1 MNGLR
6 LWVLILVV
14 WLPLM
19 VSIEHAM
26 VPAVYQHNI
35 LLFLLST
42 VAVVLLAPK
51 PLSNRL
57 VMFGFV
63 LAFVTIGILQN
74 GVADEMRSP
83 FLTVIRVG
91 AIMLTAVIAHRI
103 NVHLYEVEKAV
114 SALAF
119 TDFSPWPNAF
129 SDAQTAMYRELQRAR
144 HHERPL
150 SLVVI
155 EVDETTMEM
164 EIPKVADEI
173 RHSMTKKFMLAKVA
187 HVLDD
192 NLPRFHTFALRDN
205 CFIAAM
211 PETTAEEASELL
223 QSIGVLAATN
233 LGLTIYSGIASLSTE
248 ATTFEA
254 LVDLA
259 EQKVKQARTSQHPTD
274 PRQML
279 FPIEPSSV
287 EQQVEL

>member
-51 PLSNRL
+51 PLPNRL

-91 AIMLTAVIAHRI
+91 AIMLTAVIAHQI

-223 QSIGVLAATN
+223 QSIGALTATN

-259 EQKVKQARTSQHPTD
+259 EQKVKLARTSQHPTD
-274 PRQML
+274 TRQML